1 MEVFEFP
8 LVNGWALKEVQKY
21 GKKGGSKHIKK
32 KVILILEQC
41 FLAGNVDKSQRMNAQ
56 EMLDFL
62 NLKVREKEIESSD
75 LPKLTTIQGWIT
87 RYSAQLRERSVQA
100 TVDIESQST

>member
-1 MEVFEFP
+1 LEVFEFP
-8 LVNGWALKEVQKY
+8 LVSGWALKEVQKY

-56 EMLDFL
+56 E
-62 NLKVREKEIESSD
+62 SSD